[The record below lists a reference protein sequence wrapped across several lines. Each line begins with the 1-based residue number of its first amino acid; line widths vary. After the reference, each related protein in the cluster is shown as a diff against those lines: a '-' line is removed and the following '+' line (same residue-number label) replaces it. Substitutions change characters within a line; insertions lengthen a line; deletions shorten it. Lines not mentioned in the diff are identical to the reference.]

1 MSVASYRPLS
11 AAAACRH
18 RAPPRPPGVQGGRD
32 RLLSWSMAPFP
43 YRQCG
48 RRWPRVV
55 ALWTAAFWMAA
66 FWIAAAQ
73 PAGASPGPGPLAHA
87 LGFRLALGQQVLAG
101 PYGVALDPKGDVWVA
116 DTGHDR
122 VVEFASS
129 GWLMFS
135 FAGGLEQ
142 PEGIA
147 VDATGH
153 VWVADTGHDRVVEF
167 SPAGRQIRTFGS
179 AGSGPGQL
187 DQPVAL
193 AISPFGD
200 VWVADQ

>member
-11 AAAACRH
+11 APPP
-18 RAPPRPPGVQGGRD
+18 RAPAVRGRTRQYATAPRGVQRGRD
-32 RLLSWSMAPFP
+32 GLISWSMAPF

-48 RRWPRVV
+48 RRWPRAV
-55 ALWTAAFWMAA
+55 ALGMAA

-73 PAGASPGPGPLAHA
+73 PAAASPGPGPLAHA
-87 LGFRLALGQQVLAG
+87 PGFRLALGQQVLAG

-122 VVEFASS
+122 VVEFAPS
-129 GWLMFS
+129 GRLMFS

-193 AISPFGD
+193 AIAPFGD
-200 VWVADQ
+200 VW